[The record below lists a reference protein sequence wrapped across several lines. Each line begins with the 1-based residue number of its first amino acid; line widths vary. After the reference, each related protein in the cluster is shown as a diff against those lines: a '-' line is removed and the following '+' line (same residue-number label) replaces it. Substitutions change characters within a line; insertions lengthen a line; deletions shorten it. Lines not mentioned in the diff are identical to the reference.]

1 MDRGLS
7 PTTPSWKGRLRRLLA
22 APFRFLLK
30 DELASFRTIVREF
43 EEVRDRRLPGL
54 AADFSRFQGAFQ
66 QLQSEMER
74 LRDERL
80 PILAADFSRFQGAL
94 QQLQSEMEALR
105 DGRLPRLEEAQGSLQ
120 AGFEA
125 LQGELLELR
134 DRRVTQ
140 LEGTQAGLHADL
152 VRLQGEVERLRD
164 EALPGF
170 REQLRGVQALG
181 EELRDQRLPAAVAR
195 LDALL
200 ARLGEEL
207 ALVRGL
213 VDRIL
218 HREPLAVPPLEKARE
233 EALPAAVREASL
245 RFMEKHRGS
254 RGEIGERA
262 QVYVDIFRHASP
274 VLDLGCGRG
283 ELLQVLVGAGIEAFG
298 VDADPAA
305 VAVCRDLG
313 LPVEQRDAL
322 EALQRQKE
330 GSLGGVAMVHL
341 VEHLPTALWMQLFAE
356 SRRVLRPGGIL
367 AVESPNP
374 ESLRV
379 ATTFWLDPTH
389 LRPVHPEAARFVAEA
404 LGFEVVE
411 LRRLRPFPAE
421 QRLVGL
427 AQDEGLRQAL
437 RVLDEW
443 LSGPRDYVLIVRK
456 PA

>member
-1 MDRGLS
+1 MDWGVA
-7 PTTPSWKGRLRRLLA
+7 PITPSWKGKLRRLLA

-43 EEVRDRRLPGL
+43 EEVRDRRLPAL
-54 AADFSRFQGAFQ
+54 AADFSRFQGAF
-66 QLQSEMER
+66 E
-74 LRDERL
+74 
-80 PILAADFSRFQGAL
+80 
-94 QQLQSEMEALR
+94 QLQSEMEALR

-120 AGFEA
+120 AGFEV

-140 LEGTQAGLHADL
+140 LEETQGGLHADL

-164 EALPGF
+164 EALPELRTELVKF
-170 REQLRGVQALG
+170 QEQLRGVQTLG

-218 HREPLAVPPLEKARE
+218 HREPLAVPPLEEARE
-233 EALPAAVREASL
+233 EALPGAVKEASL

-262 QVYVDIFRHASP
+262 QAYVEIFRHASP

-283 ELLQVLVGAGIEAFG
+283 ELLQVLAGAGIEAFG

-330 GSLGGVAMVHL
+330 ESLGGVAMVHL
-341 VEHLPTALWMQLFAE
+341 VEHLPTAHWMQLFAE

-374 ESLRV
+374 ETLRV

-404 LGFEVVE
+404 LGFEIVE
-411 LRRLRPFPAE
+411 LRRLRPFPDE
-421 QRLVGL
+421 QGLVGL

-437 RVLDEW
+437 HVLDEW
-443 LSGPRDYVLIVRK
+443 LSGPRDYLLIARK

>member
-1 MDRGLS
+1 MDWGVA
-7 PTTPSWKGRLRRLLA
+7 PITPSWKGKLRRFLA

-30 DELASFRTIVREF
+30 DELASLRTIVREF
-43 EEVRDRRLPGL
+43 EEVRDRRLPAL
-54 AADFSRFQGAFQ
+54 AADFSRFQQAFQ
-66 QLQSEMER
+66 QLQAELLALRDQRLLQLEQSQADLHAAHVRLQEELEN

-80 PILAADFSRFQGAL
+80 PQVE
-94 QQLQSEMEALR
+94 QTQSGLHSDLLR
-105 DGRLPRLEEAQGSLQ
+105 LQ
-120 AGFEA
+120 AEM
-125 LQGELLELR
+125 
-134 DRRVTQ
+134 
-140 LEGTQAGLHADL
+140 
-152 VRLQGEVERLRD
+152 ERLRD
-164 EALPGF
+164 EALPGLRTELVKF
-170 REQLRGVQALG
+170 QEQLRGVQRLG
-181 EELRDQRLPAAVAR
+181 EELREQRLPAAVAR

-207 ALVRGL
+207 ATVRGL

-218 HREPLAVPPLEKARE
+218 YREPLTVPRLDESAEKI
-233 EALPAAVREASL
+233 LPAAVRKASL
-245 RFMEKHRGS
+245 HFMEKHRGS
-254 RGEIGERA
+254 REEIGERA
-262 QVYVDIFRHASP
+262 QAYVEIFRHASP

-283 ELLQVLVGAGIEAFG
+283 ELLQVLAGAGIEAFG

-330 GSLGGVAMVHL
+330 ESLGGVAMVHL

-374 ESLRV
+374 ETLRV

-411 LRRLRPFPAE
+411 LRRLRPFPDE
-421 QRLVGL
+421 RGLVGL

-437 RVLDEW
+437 HVLDEW
-443 LSGPRDYVLIVRK
+443 LSGPRDYLLVARK